1 VTKNRFILF
10 QLGLTLVLAV
20 ASWLLIDGWLPAPSL
35 TFVFVALGISGAAS
49 IAAFIITF
57 NGLQKAIRSFSTY
70 LIGGMVAKLLIGIF
84 SISIVAL
91 RFRDFAEVF
100 VLSYFFFYLVFTSFE
115 VFALMRNLRPNLKKA
130 KRDSNEEDAVK

>member
-1 VTKNRFILF
+1 MTKTRFLLF
-10 QLGLTLVLAV
+10 QVALAVVLAIG
-20 ASWLLIDGWLPAPSL
+20 SWLLIDGWLPAPAL
-35 TFVFVALGISGAAS
+35 TFVFVALGISAAAS
-49 IAAFIITF
+49 IAAFVITY
-57 NGLQKAIRSFSTY
+57 NGIEKAIRSFSTY

-130 KRDSNEEDAVK
+130 KRDLDEKDASK